1 MRHHGITLHG
11 IGAVAGDLV
20 TSIDAI
26 RDGHYSAEQ
35 AHRNRQDSTAVAAG
49 RTGPELAAQ
58 AGRQAMHA
66 AERDVDLHL
75 HATIHDPGLDFW
87 SAASFVAHQTGIT
100 PMLTLSINAMSN
112 SMIAGLQLAAGV
124 LEGHAGHS
132 ALLTAG
138 DVFEPPLFDRW
149 QTDAGIVYGDAGT
162 ALLLHRDD
170 TTPAIAD
177 VLSTASESHP
187 SLEAL
192 HRGNSNWHSG
202 HTYRP
207 PIQLRTRKAQFLAT
221 HGGGSSIEGTNT
233 TAVSNVLKTALYQ
246 AEIELNDLARIL
258 CPHYG
263 NALTQR
269 HCLTPLGIP
278 EERTTA
284 FLGRW
289 LGHMGASDQITDL
302 HYLLTRGLL
311 NPGDHVALLG
321 IGVGMTWTA
330 AILRIH

>member
-11 IGAVAGDLV
+11 IGAVTGDLV
-20 TSIDAI
+20 TAVDAI
-26 RDGHYSAEQ
+26 RDGRYSLEQ
-35 AHRNRQDSTAVAAG
+35 ARRNRQDSVAVATG

-58 AGRQAMHA
+58 AARQAMHGS
-66 AERDVDLHL
+66 ERDVDLHL

-87 SAASFVAHQTGIT
+87 SPASFVAHQAGIT
-100 PMLTLSINAMSN
+100 PMMTLSINAMSN
-112 SMIAGLQLAAGV
+112 SMVAGLQLAAGV
-124 LEGHAGHS
+124 LQGHAGHS

-138 DVFEPPLFDRW
+138 DVFQPPLFDRW

-162 ALLLHRDD
+162 AFLLHRDD

-192 HRGNSNWHSG
+192 HRGTTDWHSG
-202 HTYRP
+202 HTHRP
-207 PIQLRTRKAQFLAT
+207 PIRLRTRKAQYLAT
-221 HGGGSSIEGTNT
+221 HGGPTAIDSTNT
-233 TAVSNVLKTALYQ
+233 TAVSNVLKTALYE
-246 AEIELNDLARIL
+246 ADLELDDLARIL

-263 NALTQR
+263 EALTHR
-269 HCLTPLGIP
+269 HCLAPLGIP

-289 LGHMGASDQITDL
+289 LGHMGASDQIADL

-311 NPGDHVALLG
+311 QPGEHIALLG

-330 AILRIH
+330 AILHIR

>member
-11 IGAVAGDLV
+11 IGAVTGELV
-20 TSIDAI
+20 TAVDAI
-26 RDGHYSAEQ
+26 RDGLYSAEQ
-35 AHRNRQDSTAVAAG
+35 ARRNHQDSVAVATG

-75 HATIHDPGLDFW
+75 HATIHDSGLDFW
-87 SAASFVAHQTGIT
+87 SAASYVAYQTGIT
-100 PMLTLSINAMSN
+100 PMMTLSINVMSN
-112 SMIAGLQLAAGV
+112 SMIAGLQLATHV

-177 VLSTASESHP
+177 VVSTASQSHP

-192 HRGNSNWHSG
+192 HRGTTDWHSG

-207 PIQLRTRKAQFLAT
+207 PIQLRTRKAQYLAT
-221 HGGGSSIEGTNT
+221 HGGSTAIDSTN
-233 TAVSNVLKTALYQ
+233 ANALGNVLKTALYE
-246 AEIELNDLARIL
+246 ADLELNDIARVL

-263 NALTQR
+263 TALTHR

-289 LGHMGASDQITDL
+289 LGHMGASDQISDL
-302 HYLLTRGLL
+302 HYLLSRGLL
-311 NPGDHVALLG
+311 QPGDHVALIG

-330 AILRIH
+330 AILRIR